1 MNAFLFQTL
10 RLEDRIDLASINDF
24 TNIQDCDIRNDFDS
38 CFYCKNQNNQP
49 NLEAEPCKEDSF
61 LKTGFKNRNK
71 VLVKFKEHQGS
82 KCHRAAVNNKVIVSQ
97 CANVAEMMNEK
108 ESDNMELNCCC
119 LITILESLQYLVRQG
134 LALHGNDDETS
145 NFYQLLKLRAKY
157 FPKLVEQLT
166 FCLRWVNCN
175 LEKFEKFLGF
185 FQIPTSAAL
194 QLFQY

>member
-1 MNAFLFQTL
+1 M
-10 RLEDRIDLASINDF
+10 
-24 TNIQDCDIRNDFDS
+24 
-38 CFYCKNQNNQP
+38 
-49 NLEAEPCKEDSF
+49 
-61 LKTGFKNRNK
+61 
-71 VLVKFKEHQGS
+71 
-82 KCHRAAVNNKVIVSQ
+82 SQ

-108 ESDNMELNCCC
+108 ESDNMELNRCC

-134 LALHGNDDETS
+134 LALRGNDDETP

-166 FCLRWVNCN
+166 FCLRWVNYN